1 MTSIAIRIEK
11 EMFKITKDSKKLIV
25 GITGA
30 SGIIYGTRILEILKE
45 LNIETHLI
53 VSKAAEITLTLETEM
68 QLKDLYRLAS
78 ITYSVDDIGA
88 AVSSGSFQ
96 NMGMIIAPCSIK
108 TLSQIAYSINDNL
121 ITRAADVTLKER
133 RRLVLMVRETPYNLS
148 HIRSIEAVMENG
160 AIVFPPVPA
169 FYTKPKTVMDI
180 VDQSIGRALDLF
192 GIDTGKVKRW
202 A

>member
-53 VSKAAEITLTLETEM
+53 VSKAAEITLALETEM

>member
-1 MTSIAIRIEK
+1 
-11 EMFKITKDSKKLIV
+11 MFKITKDSKKLIV

-53 VSKAAEITLTLETEM
+53 VSKAAEITLALETEM

>member
-53 VSKAAEITLTLETEM
+53 VSKAAEITLALETEM

-180 VDQSIGRALDLF
+180 VDQSIGRALDLL

>member
-53 VSKAAEITLTLETEM
+53 VSKAAEMTLALETEM
-68 QLKDLYRLAS
+68 QLEDLYRLAS

-202 A
+202 V

>member
-1 MTSIAIRIEK
+1 MIE
-11 EMFKITKDSKKLIV
+11 TKQKLII

-30 SGIIYGTRILEILKE
+30 SGIIYGIRILEILKN

-53 VSKAAEITLTLETEM
+53 VSKAAEATLNLETDLNM
-68 QLKDLYRLAS
+68 NALKDLAD
-78 ITYSVDDIGA
+78 ITYSADDISA

-121 ITRAADVTLKER
+121 ITRAADVALKER
-133 RRLVLMVRETPYNLS
+133 RRLVLMLRETPYNLS
-148 HIRSIEAVMENG
+148 HIRNMQAVVENG

-169 FYTKPKTVMDI
+169 FYTKPQTITDI
-180 VDQSIGRALDLF
+180 VDQTVGRALGFFD
-192 GIDTGKVKRW
+192 IDTGNVKRW
-202 A
+202 GEI